1 MFINYEKETTI
12 RKNNGEEVI
21 SRTVISIPVLK
32 YTLISVLFGVLPFLG
47 KINAAFH
54 WF

>member
-1 MFINYEKETTI
+1 MHINYKKETTI

-21 SRTVISIPVLK
+21 SKTVISIPVLK
-32 YTLISVLFGVLPFLG
+32 YTLISVLIGVLSFFM
-47 KINAAFH
+47 KINTFH